1 MKIRNSVSTQ
11 GKRVKFK
18 VDEDYYTPENGHKSL
33 VFGGLFAKLK
43 YCVAYTKVKR
53 DCGKRFETRYG
64 VPAWVDYDNG
74 MIGYQ
79 CFNFFD
85 NKEDARKDFED
96 RKKLTPKTFTNTFA
110 YADVYLIENN

>member
-11 GKRVKFK
+11 GKRVEFK
-18 VDEDYYTPENGHKSL
+18 VDEDYYTLENGDKSL
-33 VFGGLFAKLK
+33 VFDGSFVKAK

-53 DCGKRFETRYG
+53 DCGTRLETWYG
-64 VPAWVDYDNG
+64 VPTWVPYDNG

-85 NKEDARKDFED
+85 NEEEARKDFED

>member
-11 GKRVKFK
+11 GKKVVFK
-18 VDEDYYTPENGHKSL
+18 VDEDYYTPENGDKSL
-33 VFGGLFAKLK
+33 VFNGLFAKSK

-53 DCGKRFETRYG
+53 DCGTRMGTMYG
-64 VPAWVDYDNG
+64 SPALIPYDNG
-74 MIGYQ
+74 TIGYQ

-85 NKEDARKDFED
+85 NEEDARKDFKD

-110 YADVYLIENN
+110 YADVYLIENK

>member
-1 MKIRNSVSTQ
+1 
-11 GKRVKFK
+11 
-18 VDEDYYTPENGHKSL
+18 
-33 VFGGLFAKLK
+33 
-43 YCVAYTKVKR
+43 
-53 DCGKRFETRYG
+53 
-64 VPAWVDYDNG
+64 

-85 NKEDARKDFED
+85 NEEDARKDFKD

>member
-11 GKRVKFK
+11 GKRVEFK
-18 VDEDYYTPENGHKSL
+18 VDEDYYTLENGDKSL
-33 VFGGLFAKLK
+33 VFDGSFVKAK

-53 DCGKRFETRYG
+53 DCGTRIETWYG
-64 VPAWVDYDNG
+64 VPTWVPYDNG

-85 NKEDARKDFED
+85 NEEEARKDFED